1 MLHRDIDLDLDLD
14 LDLGLRNLYLLNLLN
29 LLSINP
35 TCYDAILTKLTGCYF
50 GPYSILSIVNIVI
63 INKLIGLLCLI
74 FLYTF

>member
-35 TCYDAILTKLTGCYF
+35 ICYDAILKLPGCNF

>member
-1 MLHRDIDLDLDLD
+1 MLHRDLDLDLD